1 MFFAVTKNEL
11 SKNNCSITNKFISS
25 DIFVLKLWQK
35 KLTFENVVNILIFD
49 EQNEQVANKH
59 VV

>member
-1 MFFAVTKNEL
+1 M

-25 DIFVLKLWQK
+25 DIFVLKLGQK